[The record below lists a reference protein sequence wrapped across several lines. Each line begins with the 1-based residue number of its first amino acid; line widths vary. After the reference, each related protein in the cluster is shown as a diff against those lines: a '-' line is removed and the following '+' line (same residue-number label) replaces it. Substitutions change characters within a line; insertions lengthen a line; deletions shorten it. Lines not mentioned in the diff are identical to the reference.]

1 MTAVD
6 RSPSSADSAGEPG
19 SPQQRPS
26 KTRLKQQSHDLQ
38 SLGEALGALPEA
50 RLAALPMP
58 DALLEALHEW
68 KRTRSHEGR
77 RRQLQYIGKLMRGVD
92 AGPLR
97 EAVAESDL
105 SRARDA
111 LALHRGE
118 RWRRELL
125 DSDEAVTRWG
135 AQHPGSDLQHLRQLV
150 RQARRD
156 AASTP
161 EARSGRAYRELY
173 RFIREHDDDA

>member
-6 RSPSSADSAGEPG
+6 RSPPSADAAGAQEAL
-19 SPQQRPS
+19 QRPS
-26 KTRLKQQSHDLQ
+26 KTRLKQLSHDLQ
-38 SLGEALGALPEA
+38 SLGEALIALPDL
-50 RLAALPMP
+50 RLATLPIP
-58 DALLEALHEW
+58 EALLEALREW

-92 AGPLR
+92 AEPLR
-97 EAVAESDL
+97 EAVAESEL

-111 LALHRGE
+111 LALHRAE
-118 RWRRELL
+118 RWRSDLL
-125 DSDEAVTRWG
+125 ESDEALTRWTG
-135 AQHPGSDLQHLRQLV
+135 QHPHSDVQHLRQLV

-156 AASTP
+156 AAATP

-173 RFIREHDDDA
+173 KFIREHDGDD